1 MTFSINLLIVL
12 SRIISLNNLGELY
25 NALLSLGMTTIIDL
39 LKWEGQN
46 PRLIHVLVMLM
57 IMLKQTSS
65 LSMTLR

>member
-1 MTFSINLLIVL
+1 MTFSINLPIVL